1 MRTAAFLFLFSLAV
15 LPAAHSQEPVV
26 DPPGRVARLSHVD
39 GEVALAPAGSEEWAE
54 AVLNRPL
61 TSGDRLWVDVGSRAE
76 LQMGSASVHLG
87 QSSGFSFVD
96 LDDDQLHMK
105 LTEGVATVRVQRK
118 REDESIEIDT
128 PNATVRLLHPG
139 EYHIEVNEDG
149 DQTVVKTR
157 SGESEV
163 EGEHQ
168 SFTVAANEEGVFK
181 GTDRLTESIEPLGPR
196 TAFEAWANDRDRPEQ
211 ESQSSRYVSRDVIGY
226 RDLDRYGD
234 WISEPGYGYVWRPTY
249 VVSGWAPYR
258 YGRWVWVSPWG
269 WSWIDD
275 APWGFAPFHYGRWAY
290 LRSSW
295 YWVPG
300 PIYARPVYAPALVAW
315 TGTPGFSVS
324 LSFGSGIGWFPLGPR
339 EAFMPA
345 YRYSPRY
352 IRSINVWHTTVIN
365 NTYVYNGRGR
375 HTYLYGRD
383 PRAVTVVDRG
393 QFVGGRRIDGHW
405 RRTDARDLRRWE
417 HDARPPAIAPDRDS
431 VLASRVVGRPPLGRV
446 LRDRAQ
452 RDEADSRT
460 RSVARSTPTSRVPF
474 DVERRAI
481 EANGGRPVSRA
492 ALMRPN
498 QNGDALRVDR
508 EQNRSAR
515 PTRNANSARPT
526 QTPSNSSALAGR
538 EQPSAPAAQQPS
550 PRTDRPTW
558 ARGSDRRVVRE
569 QNDPSIR
576 PSREQDRVPSTSR
589 PNVVAAP
596 GANTPNASNDNSDRA
611 RARVPSDR
619 PSWASQQRDDSSRS
633 NPPQLRDREPSR
645 NGARQLTTRP
655 EQDRSRSTTDRDRS
669 APSVNSLQERR
680 PSDRSGF
687 AMPGFQRDQRGSDR
701 AQQQRAE
708 PRYSAPREQPRVEQ
722 RMPQPRLAPQPRI
735 EQPQRAAPPPR
746 IAQPSRAEPPRSQT
760 PRAQPNVQRPAAR
773 PQNNEPRS
781 GQQRSFGRQ
790 QSRQP

>member
-1 MRTAAFLFLFSLAV
+1 MRTAVFLFLLSLAV
-15 LPAAHSQEPVV
+15 LPAAHAQEPVV
-26 DPPGRVARLSHVD
+26 DDPPGRVARLSYID
-39 GEVALAPAGSEEWAE
+39 GEVSLAPAGSDEWAE

-61 TSGDRLWVDVGSRAE
+61 TSGDRLWVDNGGRAE
-76 LQMGSASVHLG
+76 LQMGSASVHLDQG
-87 QSSGFSFVD
+87 SGFSFVD

-118 REDESIEIDT
+118 RDDESIEIDT

-163 EGEHQ
+163 DGDHQ
-168 SFTVAANEEGVFK
+168 TFTVAANEEGVFK
-181 GTDRLTESIEPLGPR
+181 GTDQLTASIDPLGPR

-211 ESQSSRYVSRDVIGY
+211 ESQSARYVSRDVIGY

-234 WISEPGYGYVWRPTY
+234 WISEPGYGYVWQPTY

-290 LRSSW
+290 LRSRW
-295 YWVPG
+295 CWVPG
-300 PIYARPVYAPALVAW
+300 PVYARPVYAPALVAW

-339 EAFMPA
+339 EAFVPA

-352 IRSINVWHTTVIN
+352 IRNINVWNTTVIN

-460 RSVARSTPTSRVPF
+460 RSVARNTPTSRVPF

-492 ALMRPN
+492 ALMRTNP
-498 QNGDALRVDR
+498 QNSDELRADR
-508 EQNRSAR
+508 FQNRGAR
-515 PTRNANSARPT
+515 PARSVDSARPT
-526 QTPSNSSALAGR
+526 QTPSNPPAVANR
-538 EQPSAPAAQQPS
+538 EQPPAAQQPS

-558 ARGSDRRVVRE
+558 ARDSDRRTVRE
-569 QNDPSIR
+569 QNEP
-576 PSREQDRVPSTSR
+576 PTRERDRVPSISR
-589 PNVVAAP
+589 PNAVAV
-596 GANTPNASNDNSDRA
+596 PNANAPNANNGDDRTRA
-611 RARVPSDR
+611 RAPSDR
-619 PSWASQQRDDSSRS
+619 PSWATQQRDDSPRS
-633 NPPQLRDREPSR
+633 SPSQLRDREPSR
-645 NGARQLTTRP
+645 NGATQPTTRP
-655 EQDRSRSTTDRDRS
+655 EEQPQRSRPTPDRDRNP
-669 APSVNSLQERR
+669 PSVNSLQQRR
-680 PSDRSGF
+680 ESDRPNDRSGF
-687 AMPGFQRDQRGSDR
+687 AMPGFQREQRSPDR

-708 PRYSAPREQPRVEQ
+708 PRYRAPREQPRVEQ
-722 RMPQPRLAPQPRI
+722 RMPQPRMAPQPRI
-735 EQPQRAAPPPR
+735 EQPPRAAPPP
-746 IAQPSRAEPPRSQT
+746 RAEPPRSQG
-760 PRAQPNVQRPAAR
+760 PRAQPDIQRPAAR
-773 PQNNEPRS
+773 PQNNDSRS
-781 GQQRSFGRQ
+781 GQRSFGRQ
-790 QSRQP
+790 QSREP

>member
-1 MRTAAFLFLFSLAV
+1 MKPRVRFMRTAVFLFLFSLAV
-15 LPAAHSQEPVV
+15 LPVAHSQEPVV
-26 DPPGRVARLSHVD
+26 DPPGRVARLSYID
-39 GEVALAPAGSEEWAE
+39 GEVSLAPAGSEEWAE

-61 TSGDRLWVDVGSRAE
+61 TSGDRLWVDNGGRAE
-76 LQMGSASVHLG
+76 LQMGSASVHLDQG
-87 QSSGFSFVD
+87 SGFSFVD
-96 LDDDQLHMK
+96 LDDEQLHMK

-163 EGEHQ
+163 EGENQ

-181 GTDRLTESIEPLGPR
+181 GTNQLTESIEPLGPR

-234 WISEPGYGYVWRPTY
+234 WISEPGYGYVWQPSY

-290 LRSSW
+290 LRSRW
-295 YWVPG
+295 CWVPG
-300 PIYARPVYAPALVAW
+300 PVYARPVYAPALVAW

-339 EAFMPA
+339 EAFIPA

-352 IRSINVWHTTVIN
+352 IRSVNVWHTTVIN

-393 QFVGGRRIDGHW
+393 QFVGGRRLDGHW
-405 RRTDARDLRRWE
+405 RQTNARDLRRWE

-431 VLASRVVGRPPLGRV
+431 VLASRVVGRPPLGRL

-460 RSVARSTPTSRVPF
+460 RSVARNTPTSRVPF

-498 QNGDALRVDR
+498 QQNGDALLIDR
-508 EQNRSAR
+508 EQNRSAG
-515 PTRNANSARPT
+515 PTRNTNSARPT

-538 EQPSAPAAQQPS
+538 EQPSAPAAS

-558 ARGSDRRVVRE
+558 ARGGDRRVVRE
-569 QNDPSIR
+569 RNDSSTR
-576 PSREQDRVPSTSR
+576 TSREQDRAPSISR
-589 PNVVAAP
+589 PNAGAAP
-596 GANTPNASNDNSDRA
+596 SASAPNASNDNDRA
-611 RARVPSDR
+611 RARAPSDR
-619 PSWASQQRDDSSRS
+619 PSWAGQQRDDSARP
-633 NPPQLRDREPSR
+633 NPSQLRDREPSR
-645 NGARQLTTRP
+645 NGGRQPSTRP
-655 EQDRSRSTTDRDRS
+655 EQDRSRSTMDRDRS
-669 APSVNSLQERR
+669 APNVNSLQERR
-680 PSDRSGF
+680 QSDRPNDRSGF
-687 AMPGFQRDQRGSDR
+687 AMPGFQREQRGPDR
-701 AQQQRAE
+701 AQQQRVE

-722 RMPQPRLAPQPRI
+722 RMPQPRMAPQPRI
-735 EQPQRAAPPPR
+735 EQPQRAAPPR
-746 IAQPSRAEPPRSQT
+746 AQP
-760 PRAQPNVQRPAAR
+760 PRAQAPQRPMAR
-773 PQNNEPRS
+773 PQNNDSRS

-790 QSRQP
+790 QPREP